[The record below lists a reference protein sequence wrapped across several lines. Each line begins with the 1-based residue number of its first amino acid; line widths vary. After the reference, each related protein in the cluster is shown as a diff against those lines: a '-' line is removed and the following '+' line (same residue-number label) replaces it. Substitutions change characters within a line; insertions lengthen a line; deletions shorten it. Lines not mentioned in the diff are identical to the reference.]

1 MAPVIRIIFWDAH
14 SPLRAD
20 RLVNSTHILREVLV
34 TDLIN
39 LMNDLLWGSILVYLL
54 VGVGIYFTV
63 RLGFIQFRH
72 FGHMFSV
79 LRNSRKSDQSGI
91 SSFQALC
98 TSLAA
103 RVGTGNMA
111 GVAVALTLGGPG
123 AIFWMW
129 MTAMLGMATSFA
141 ESTLAQ
147 LYKTRDRD
155 GNYRG
160 GPAYYMEKGLG
171 MRWMGVLFS
180 IFLIIAFGLVF
191 NAVQANSISSAM
203 HTAFGFDPLYVGIA
217 IVLISSFVIF
227 GGIRKIARTAELIVP
242 IMALAYILIAMV
254 VVILNIEKLP
264 SVLSLVFRSAFGL
277 EQAAAGGLGYAIAQA
292 MIHGVKRGLFSNEA
306 GMGSAPNAAASATPY
321 PPHPAS
327 QGYVQMLG
335 VFVDTIV
342 ICSATVAIILM
353 SGEYVPHGEITG
365 IELTQRALSSQVG
378 DWGSIFIALAIFF
391 FAFTSI
397 IANYSYAETNLI
409 FLEHNNKKGLVVFRM
424 IVLGMVM
431 FGSLATLPTVW
442 SMADV
447 TMGLMAIVNL
457 IAILLLSGTVVKL
470 AKDYNRQ
477 LKAGKLP
484 TFDANDYPELK
495 SQLEDGIWDS
505 KSK

>member
-1 MAPVIRIIFWDAH
+1 M
-14 SPLRAD
+14 
-20 RLVNSTHILREVLV
+20 

-54 VGVGIYFTV
+54 VGVGVYFTV

-79 LRNSRKSDQSGI
+79 LKNSRKADKAGI

-111 GVAVALTLGGPG
+111 GVAVALTAGGPG

-129 MTAMLGMATSFA
+129 LIAMLGMATSFA

-147 LYKTRDRD
+147 LYKTRDKD

-191 NAVQANSISSAM
+191 NAVQANSIVSAM
-203 HTAFGFDPLYVGIA
+203 NTAFGIEPLYVGIA
-217 IVLISSFVIF
+217 IVFISAFVIF

-242 IMALAYILIAMV
+242 VMALAYLALALFIMLTN
-254 VVILNIEKLP
+254 LEKLP
-264 SVLSLVFRSAFGL
+264 AVLSLIFKSAFGL
-277 EQAAAGGLGYAIAQA
+277 QEAAAGGLGYAIAQA
-292 MIHGVKRGLFSNEA
+292 MINGIKRGLFSNEA

-365 IELTQRALSSQVG
+365 IELTQRALTAQVG
-378 DWGSIFIALAIFF
+378 EWGGIFVAVAIFF

-409 FLEHNNKKGLVVFRM
+409 FLEHNNKKGLVFFR
-424 IVLGMVM
+424 ILVSYGDVRL
-431 FGSLATLPTVW
+431 FS
-442 SMADV
+442 DV
-447 TMGLMAIVNL
+447 TDSMGIGRRINGLD
-457 IAILLLSGTVVKL
+457 G
-470 AKDYNRQ
+470 DRQ
-477 LKAGKLP
+477 LGCNHLIVRNRDKACERL
-484 TFDANDYPELK
+484 
-495 SQLEDGIWDS
+495 
-505 KSK
+505 

>member
-1 MAPVIRIIFWDAH
+1 M
-14 SPLRAD
+14 
-20 RLVNSTHILREVLV
+20 

-54 VGVGIYFTV
+54 VGVGVYFTV

-79 LRNSRKSDQSGI
+79 LKNSRKADKAGI

-111 GVAVALTLGGPG
+111 GVAVALTAGGPG

-129 MTAMLGMATSFA
+129 LIAMLGMATSFA

-147 LYKTRDRD
+147 LYKTKDDD

-180 IFLIIAFGLVF
+180 VFLIIAFGLVF
-191 NAVQANSISSAM
+191 NAVQANSIANAM
-203 HTAFGFDPLYVGIA
+203 HNAFGWDNAYVGVVV
-217 IVLISSFVIF
+217 VLLSSVVIF
-227 GGIRKIARTAELIVP
+227 GGIKRIARVAELIVP
-242 IMALAYILIAMV
+242 IMALAYLLLAMFIMV
-254 VVILNIEKLP
+254 TNFEKLP
-264 SVLSLVFRSAFGL
+264 AVLTLIFKSAFGL
-277 EQAAAGGLGYAIAQA
+277 QEAAAGGLGYAIAQA
-292 MIHGVKRGLFSNEA
+292 MINGIKRGLFSNEA

-335 VFVDTIV
+335 VFMDTMV
-342 ICSATVAIILM
+342 ICSSTVAIILM

-365 IELTQRALSSQVG
+365 IELTQAALSSQVG
-378 DWGSIFIALAIFF
+378 DWGGIFVAVAIFF

-409 FLEHNNKKGLVVFRM
+409 FLEHNHKAGLGIFRI

-431 FGSLATLPTVW
+431 FGAMASLPVVW
-442 SMADV
+442 ALADV
-447 TMGLMAIVNL
+447 SMGLMAIVNL
-457 IAILLLSGTVVKL
+457 VAILLLSGIVIKL

-477 LKAGKLP
+477 LDEGKLP
-484 TFDANDYPELK
+484 TFDSNDFPELK
-495 SQLEDGIWDS
+495 SQLEEGIWDQS
-505 KSK
+505 KKD

>member
-1 MAPVIRIIFWDAH
+1 M
-14 SPLRAD
+14 
-20 RLVNSTHILREVLV
+20 

-79 LRNSRKSDQSGI
+79 LKNSRKADKAGI

-111 GVAVALTLGGPG
+111 GVAVALTAGGPG

-129 MTAMLGMATSFA
+129 LIAMLGMATSFA

-147 LYKTRDRD
+147 LYKTKDDD

-180 IFLIIAFGLVF
+180 VFLIIAFGLVF
-191 NAVQANSISSAM
+191 NAVQANSIANAM
-203 HTAFGFDPLYVGIA
+203 NNAFGWEDTYVGIVVVA
-217 IVLISSFVIF
+217 LSSIVIY
-227 GGIRKIARTAELIVP
+227 GGIKRIAKVAELIVP
-242 IMALAYILIAMV
+242 IMALAYLLLAMYV
-254 VVILNIEKLP
+254 MLTNLEKLP
-264 SVLSLVFRSAFGL
+264 AVLTLIFKSAFGL
-277 EQAAAGGLGYAIAQA
+277 QEAAAGGLGYAIAQA
-292 MIHGVKRGLFSNEA
+292 MINGIKRGLFSNEA

-335 VFVDTIV
+335 VFMDTIV

-353 SGEYVPHGEITG
+353 SGEYVPHGEVTG
-365 IELTQRALSSQVG
+365 IELTQTALSSQVG
-378 DWGSIFIALAIFF
+378 EWGGIFVAVAIFF

-409 FLEHNNKKGLVVFRM
+409 FLEHNHKAGLGIFRI

-431 FGSLATLPTVW
+431 FGAVASLPVVW
-442 SMADV
+442 ALADV
-447 TMGLMAIVNL
+447 SMGLMAIVNL
-457 IAILLLSGTVVKL
+457 VAIILLSGIVIKL

-477 LKAGKLP
+477 LDEGKVP
-484 TFDANDYPELK
+484 TFDSNDFPELK
-495 SQLEDGIWDS
+495 SQLEDGIWDQS
-505 KSK
+505 KKD

>member
-1 MAPVIRIIFWDAH
+1 M
-14 SPLRAD
+14 
-20 RLVNSTHILREVLV
+20 

-54 VGVGIYFTV
+54 VGVGIYFTL

-79 LRNSRKSDQSGI
+79 LKNSRKADSAGI

-111 GVAVALTLGGPG
+111 GVAVALTAGGPG

-129 MTAMLGMATSFA
+129 LIAMLGMATSFA

-147 LYKTRDRD
+147 LYKTRDKD

-171 MRWMGVLFS
+171 MRWMGILFS
-180 IFLIIAFGLVF
+180 VFLIIAFGLVF
-191 NAVQANSISSAM
+191 NAVQANSITNAM
-203 HTAFGFDPLYVGIA
+203 NNAFGVEPLHVGIV
-217 IVLISSFVIF
+217 IVLISAFVIF

-242 IMALAYILIAMV
+242 VMALAYLVLAFFVMFANYEKVPAALALIV
-254 VVILNIEKLP
+254 K
-264 SVLSLVFRSAFGL
+264 SAFGFQ
-277 EQAAAGGLGYAIAQA
+277 EAVAGGLGYAIAQA
-292 MIHGVKRGLFSNEA
+292 MINGIKRGLFSNEA

-342 ICSATVAIILM
+342 ICTATVAIILM

-378 DWGSIFIALAIFF
+378 DWGGIFVAVAIFF

-409 FLEHNNKKGLVVFRM
+409 FLEHNNKKGLMVFRL

-442 SMADV
+442 SLADV
-447 TMGLMAIVNL
+447 SMGLMAIVNL
-457 IAILLLSGTVVKL
+457 VAILLLSGIVIKL

-477 LKAGKLP
+477 LDAGKVP

-495 SQLEDGIWDS
+495 SQLEEGIWDNNR
-505 KSK
+505 KN

>member
-1 MAPVIRIIFWDAH
+1 
-14 SPLRAD
+14 
-20 RLVNSTHILREVLV
+20 
-34 TDLIN
+34 
-39 LMNDLLWGSILVYLL
+39 MNDLLWGSILVYLL

-79 LRNSRKSDQSGI
+79 LKHSRKADTAGI

-111 GVAVALTLGGPG
+111 GVAVALTFGGPG

-129 MTAMLGMATSFA
+129 LIAMLGMATSFA

-147 LYKTRDRD
+147 LYKTRDDD

-191 NAVQANSISSAM
+191 NAVQANAIATAM
-203 HTAFGFDPLYVGIA
+203 KTAFGFEPIYVGVVIA
-217 IVLISSFVIF
+217 LISAFVIF

-242 IMALAYILIAMV
+242 VMALAYLVLALV
-254 VVILNIEKLP
+254 VVFMNLEKVP
-264 SVLSLVFRSAFGL
+264 EVLAYIFKSAFGL
-277 EQAAAGGLGYAIAQA
+277 QEAAAGGVGYAIAQA
-292 MIHGVKRGLFSNEA
+292 MIQGIKRGLFSNEA

-335 VFVDTIV
+335 VFTDTIV
-342 ICSATVAIILM
+342 ICTATVAIILM
-353 SGEYVPHGEITG
+353 SGEYVPNSEVTG
-365 IELTQRALSSQVG
+365 IELTQRALISQVG
-378 DWGSIFIALAIFF
+378 DWGGIFVAVAIFF

-397 IANYSYAETNLI
+397 IANYSYAETNII
-409 FLEHNNKKGLVVFRM
+409 FLEHNHKVGLGIFRLVVLSM
-424 IVLGMVM
+424 VL
-431 FGSLATLPTVW
+431 FGSVATLPTVW
-442 SMADV
+442 ALADV
-447 TMGLMAIVNL
+447 SMGLMAIVNL
-457 IAILLLSGTVVKL
+457 VAIILLSGIVVKL

-477 LKAGKLP
+477 LKAGKVP

-495 SQLEDGIWDS
+495 SQLEQGIWDNSESS
-505 KSK
+505 KSQK

>member
-1 MAPVIRIIFWDAH
+1 M
-14 SPLRAD
+14 
-20 RLVNSTHILREVLV
+20 

-54 VGVGIYFTV
+54 VGVGVYFTI

-79 LRNSRKSDQSGI
+79 LKNSRKADNAGI

-111 GVAVALTLGGPG
+111 GVAVALTAGGPG

-129 MTAMLGMATSFA
+129 LIAMLGMATSFA

-147 LYKTRDRD
+147 LYKTKDDD

-171 MRWMGVLFS
+171 MRWMGILFS

-191 NAVQANSISSAM
+191 NAVQANSIAGAM
-203 HTAFGFDPLYVGIA
+203 NTAFGWDKTIVGVVV
-217 IVLISSFVIF
+217 VLLSAVVIF
-227 GGIRKIARTAELIVP
+227 GGIKRIAKVAEMIVP
-242 IMALAYILIAMV
+242 AMALLYLVLALFIMFM
-254 VVILNIEKLP
+254 NIEKLP
-264 SVLSLVFRSAFGL
+264 DVLMLIFKSAFGFQ
-277 EQAAAGGLGYAIAQA
+277 EAAAGGLGYAIAQA
-292 MIHGVKRGLFSNEA
+292 MINGIKRGLFSNEA

-335 VFVDTIV
+335 VFMDTIV

-353 SGEYVPHGEITG
+353 SGEYVPHGEVTG
-365 IELTQRALSSQVG
+365 IELTQNALSSQVG
-378 DWGSIFIALAIFF
+378 PWGSIFVAVAIFF

-409 FLEHNNKKGLVVFRM
+409 FLEHNHKAGLGIFRI

-431 FGSLATLPTVW
+431 FGAVASLPVVW
-442 SMADV
+442 ALADV
-447 TMGLMAIVNL
+447 SMGLMAIVNL
-457 IAILLLSGTVVKL
+457 IAILLLSSIVIKL
-470 AKDYNRQ
+470 AKDYNKQ
-477 LKAGKLP
+477 LQAGKVP
-484 TFDANDYPELK
+484 TFDSNDFPELK
-495 SQLEDGIWDS
+495 SQLEDGIWDNN
-505 KSK
+505 KKD

>member
-1 MAPVIRIIFWDAH
+1 M
-14 SPLRAD
+14 
-20 RLVNSTHILREVLV
+20 

-79 LRNSRKSDQSGI
+79 LKNSRKADSAGI

-111 GVAVALTLGGPG
+111 GVAVALTAGGPG

-129 MTAMLGMATSFA
+129 LIAMLGMATSFA

-147 LYKTRDRD
+147 LYKTRDND

-191 NAVQANSISSAM
+191 NAVQANAIASAM
-203 HTAFGFDPLYVGIA
+203 NTAFDFERSYTGVA
-217 IVLISSFVIF
+217 IVIISAFVIF
-227 GGIRKIARTAELIVP
+227 GGIRKIARTAEIIVP
-242 IMALAYILIAMV
+242 IMALAYLAIALFIMFA
-254 VVILNIEKLP
+254 NIEKVPEVIALI
-264 SVLSLVFRSAFGL
+264 FKSAFGL
-277 EQAAAGGLGYAIAQA
+277 QEAAAGGLGYAIAQA
-292 MIHGVKRGLFSNEA
+292 MINGIKRGLFSNEA

-335 VFVDTIV
+335 VFMDTIV

-353 SGEYVPHGEITG
+353 SGEYVPHGEVTG
-365 IELTQRALSSQVG
+365 IELTQRALTAQVG
-378 DWGSIFIALAIFF
+378 SWGGIFVAVAIFF

-409 FLEHNNKKGLVVFRM
+409 FLEHNNKKGLVLFRI

-442 SMADV
+442 ALADV
-447 TMGLMAIVNL
+447 SMGLMAIVNL
-457 IAILLLSGTVVKL
+457 VAIILLSGIVIKL

-477 LKAGKLP
+477 LDAGKVP
-484 TFDANDYPELK
+484 TFDANDFPELK
-495 SQLEDGIWDS
+495 SQLEDGIWDNQ
-505 KSK
+505 KK

>member
-1 MAPVIRIIFWDAH
+1 
-14 SPLRAD
+14 
-20 RLVNSTHILREVLV
+20 
-34 TDLIN
+34 
-39 LMNDLLWGSILVYLL
+39 
-54 VGVGIYFTV
+54 
-63 RLGFIQFRH
+63 
-72 FGHMFSV
+72 MFSV
-79 LRNSRKSDQSGI
+79 LKNSRKADSAGI

-111 GVAVALTLGGPG
+111 GVAVALTAGGPG

-129 MTAMLGMATSFA
+129 LIAMLGMATSFA

-147 LYKTRDRD
+147 LYKTRDND

-191 NAVQANSISSAM
+191 NAVQANAIASAM
-203 HTAFGFDPLYVGIA
+203 NTAFDFERSYTGVA
-217 IVLISSFVIF
+217 IVIISAFVIF
-227 GGIRKIARTAELIVP
+227 GGIRKIARTAEIIVP
-242 IMALAYILIAMV
+242 IMALAYLAIALFIMFA
-254 VVILNIEKLP
+254 NIEKVPEVIALI
-264 SVLSLVFRSAFGL
+264 FKSAFGL
-277 EQAAAGGLGYAIAQA
+277 QEAAAGGLGYAIAQA
-292 MIHGVKRGLFSNEA
+292 MINGIKRGLFSNEA

-335 VFVDTIV
+335 VFMDTIV

-353 SGEYVPHGEITG
+353 SGEYVPHGEVTG
-365 IELTQRALSSQVG
+365 IELTQRALTAQVG
-378 DWGSIFIALAIFF
+378 SWGGIFVAVAIFF

-409 FLEHNNKKGLVVFRM
+409 FLEHNNKKGLVLFRI

-442 SMADV
+442 ALADV
-447 TMGLMAIVNL
+447 SMGLMAIVNL
-457 IAILLLSGTVVKL
+457 VAIILLSGIVIKL

-477 LKAGKLP
+477 LDAGKVP
-484 TFDANDYPELK
+484 TFDSNDFPELK
-495 SQLEDGIWDS
+495 SQLEDGIWDNN
-505 KSK
+505 KK

>member
-1 MAPVIRIIFWDAH
+1 M
-14 SPLRAD
+14 
-20 RLVNSTHILREVLV
+20 

-54 VGVGIYFTV
+54 VGVGVYFTV

-79 LRNSRKSDQSGI
+79 LKNSRKADKAGI

-111 GVAVALTLGGPG
+111 GVAVALTAGGPG

-129 MTAMLGMATSFA
+129 LIAMLGMATSFA

-147 LYKTRDRD
+147 LYKTKDDD

-180 IFLIIAFGLVF
+180 VFLIIAFGLVF
-191 NAVQANSISSAM
+191 NAVQANSIANAM
-203 HTAFGFDPLYVGIA
+203 HNAFGWDNTYVGVVV
-217 IVLISSFVIF
+217 VLLSSVVIF
-227 GGIRKIARTAELIVP
+227 GGIKRIARVAELIVP
-242 IMALAYILIAMV
+242 IMALAYLLLAMFIMV
-254 VVILNIEKLP
+254 TNFEKLP
-264 SVLSLVFRSAFGL
+264 AVLTLIFKSAFGL
-277 EQAAAGGLGYAIAQA
+277 QEAAAGGLGYAIAQA
-292 MIHGVKRGLFSNEA
+292 MINGIKRGLFSNEA

-335 VFVDTIV
+335 VFMDTMV
-342 ICSATVAIILM
+342 ICSSTVAIILM

-365 IELTQRALSSQVG
+365 IELTQAALSSQVG
-378 DWGSIFIALAIFF
+378 DWGGIFVAVAIFF

-409 FLEHNNKKGLVVFRM
+409 FLEHNHKAGLGIFRI

-431 FGSLATLPTVW
+431 FGAMASLPVVW
-442 SMADV
+442 ALADV
-447 TMGLMAIVNL
+447 SMGLMAIVNL
-457 IAILLLSGTVVKL
+457 VAILLLSGIVIKL

-477 LKAGKLP
+477 LNEGKLP
-484 TFDANDYPELK
+484 TFDSNDFPELK
-495 SQLEDGIWDS
+495 SQLEEGIWDQS
-505 KSK
+505 KKD

>member
-1 MAPVIRIIFWDAH
+1 M
-14 SPLRAD
+14 
-20 RLVNSTHILREVLV
+20 

-54 VGVGIYFTV
+54 VGVGVYFTF

-79 LRNSRKSDQSGI
+79 LKNSRKADKAGI

-111 GVAVALTLGGPG
+111 GVAVALTAGGPG

-129 MTAMLGMATSFA
+129 LIAMLGMATSFA

-147 LYKTRDRD
+147 LYKTKDDD

-191 NAVQANSISSAM
+191 NAVQANSIAGAM
-203 HTAFGFDPLYVGIA
+203 NTAFGWDETYVGIA
-217 IVLISSFVIF
+217 VVLLSAVVIF
-227 GGIRKIARTAELIVP
+227 GGIKRIARVAEMIVP
-242 IMALAYILIAMV
+242 AMALLYLLLALFVMFM
-254 VVILNIEKLP
+254 NIDKLP
-264 SVLSLVFRSAFGL
+264 AVLSLIFKSAFGL
-277 EQAAAGGLGYAIAQA
+277 QEAAAGGLGYAIAQA
-292 MIHGVKRGLFSNEA
+292 MINGIKRGLFSNEA

-335 VFVDTIV
+335 VFMDTIV

-365 IELTQRALSSQVG
+365 IELTQAALSSQVG
-378 DWGSIFIALAIFF
+378 SWGGTFVAVAIFF

-409 FLEHNNKKGLVVFRM
+409 FLEHNHKAGLGVFRLVV
-424 IVLGMVM
+424 LAMVM
-431 FGSLATLPTVW
+431 FGAVASLPIVW
-442 SMADV
+442 ALADV
-447 TMGLMAIVNL
+447 SMGMMAIVNL
-457 IAILLLSGTVVKL
+457 VAILLLSGIVIKL

-477 LKAGKLP
+477 LKEGKVP
-484 TFDANDYPELK
+484 TFDSNDFPELK
-495 SQLEDGIWDS
+495 SQLEDGIWDQS
-505 KSK
+505 KKD

>member
-1 MAPVIRIIFWDAH
+1 M
-14 SPLRAD
+14 
-20 RLVNSTHILREVLV
+20 

-54 VGVGIYFTV
+54 VGVGIYFTF

-79 LRNSRKSDQSGI
+79 LKNSRKADKAGI

-111 GVAVALTLGGPG
+111 GVAVALTAGGPG

-129 MTAMLGMATSFA
+129 LIAMLGMATSFA

-147 LYKTRDRD
+147 LYKTKDDD

-180 IFLIIAFGLVF
+180 VFLIIAFGLVF
-191 NAVQANSISSAM
+191 NAVQANSIANAM
-203 HTAFGFDPLYVGIA
+203 STAFGWNSLYVGIGVVA
-217 IVLISSFVIF
+217 LSAAVIF
-227 GGIRKIARTAELIVP
+227 GGIKRIAKVAEMIVP
-242 IMALAYILIAMV
+242 LMALLYLALALV
-254 VVILNIEKLP
+254 VVFANIEKLP
-264 SVLSLVFRSAFGL
+264 AVLALIVKSAFGL
-277 EQAAAGGLGYAIAQA
+277 QEAAAGGLGYAIAQA
-292 MIHGVKRGLFSNEA
+292 MINGVKRGLFSNEA

-335 VFVDTIV
+335 VFMDTIV
-342 ICSATVAIILM
+342 ICSSTVAIILM
-353 SGEYVPHGEITG
+353 SGEYLGQATEVTG

-378 DWGSIFIALAIFF
+378 DWGGIFVAVAIFF

-397 IANYSYAETNLI
+397 IANYSYAETNLV
-409 FLEHNNKKGLVVFRM
+409 FLEHNHKAGIGIFR
-424 IVLGMVM
+424 IIFLGMVM
-431 FGSLATLPTVW
+431 FGAVASLPMVWSLA
-442 SMADV
+442 DV
-447 TMGLMAIVNL
+447 SMGLMAIVNL
-457 IAILLLSGTVVKL
+457 VAIILLSGIVIKL

-477 LKAGKLP
+477 LDAGKVP
-484 TFDANDYPELK
+484 TFDANDFPELK
-495 SQLEDGIWDS
+495 SQLEEGIWYND
-505 KSK
+505 KKD

>member
-1 MAPVIRIIFWDAH
+1 M
-14 SPLRAD
+14 
-20 RLVNSTHILREVLV
+20 

-79 LRNSRKSDQSGI
+79 LRNSRKADSAGI

-111 GVAVALTLGGPG
+111 GVAVALTAGGPG

-129 MTAMLGMATSFA
+129 LIAMLGMATSFA

-147 LYKTRDRD
+147 LYKTRDND

-191 NAVQANSISSAM
+191 NAVQANAIASAM
-203 HTAFGFDPLYVGIA
+203 NTAFDFERSYVGVG
-217 IVLISSFVIF
+217 IVIISAFVIF
-227 GGIRKIARTAELIVP
+227 GGIRKIARTAEIIVP
-242 IMALAYILIAMV
+242 IMALAYLAIAIYVM
-254 VVILNIEKLP
+254 LMNIEKVP
-264 SVLSLVFRSAFGL
+264 EVLALIFKSAFGL
-277 EQAAAGGLGYAIAQA
+277 QEAAAGGLGYAIAQA
-292 MIHGVKRGLFSNEA
+292 MINGIKRGLFSNEA

-335 VFVDTIV
+335 VFMDTIV

-353 SGEYVPHGEITG
+353 SGEYVPHGEVTG
-365 IELTQRALSSQVG
+365 IELTQRALTAQVG
-378 DWGSIFIALAIFF
+378 EWGGIFVAVAIFF

-409 FLEHNNKKGLVVFRM
+409 FLEHNNKKGLVLFR
-424 IVLGMVM
+424 IVVLGMVM

-442 SMADV
+442 ALADV
-447 TMGLMAIVNL
+447 SMGLMAIVNL
-457 IAILLLSGTVVKL
+457 VAIILLSGIVIKL

-477 LKAGKLP
+477 LDAGKVP
-484 TFDANDYPELK
+484 TFDADDFPELK
-495 SQLEDGIWDS
+495 AQLEDGIWVS
-505 KSK
+505 NKKK

>member
-1 MAPVIRIIFWDAH
+1 M
-14 SPLRAD
+14 
-20 RLVNSTHILREVLV
+20 

-54 VGVGIYFTV
+54 VGVGVYFTV

-79 LRNSRKSDQSGI
+79 LKNSRKADKAGI

-111 GVAVALTLGGPG
+111 GVAVALTAGGPG

-129 MTAMLGMATSFA
+129 LIAMLGMATAFA

-147 LYKTRDRD
+147 LYKTKDDD

-191 NAVQANSISSAM
+191 NAVQANSIASAM
-203 HTAFGFDPLYVGIA
+203 HTAFGWEDKYVGIGVVVLSA
-217 IVLISSFVIF
+217 IIIF
-227 GGIRKIARTAELIVP
+227 GGIKRIARVAELVVP
-242 IMALAYILIAMV
+242 IMALAYLALALFVMFS
-254 VVILNIEKLP
+254 NIEKLP
-264 SVLSLVFRSAFGL
+264 AILALIMKSAFGL
-277 EQAAAGGLGYAIAQA
+277 QEAAAGGVGYAIAQA
-292 MIHGVKRGLFSNEA
+292 MINGIKRGLFSNEA

-335 VFVDTIV
+335 VFMDTIV
-342 ICSATVAIILM
+342 ICSATVSIILM
-353 SGEYVPHGEITG
+353 SGEYVPGGEITG
-365 IELTQRALSSQVG
+365 IELTQAALSSQVG
-378 DWGSIFIALAIFF
+378 EWGSIFVAVAIFF

-397 IANYSYAETNLI
+397 IANYSYAETNLL
-409 FLEHNNKKGLVVFRM
+409 FLEHNHKAGLGLFRVV
-424 IVLGMVM
+424 VLGMVM
-431 FGSLATLPTVW
+431 FGTLASLPVVWSLA
-442 SMADV
+442 DV
-447 TMGLMAIVNL
+447 SMGLMALVNL
-457 IAILLLSGTVVKL
+457 VAIILLSSTVIKL

-477 LKAGKLP
+477 LKEGKLP

-495 SQLEDGIWDS
+495 SQLEDGIWYHS
-505 KSK
+505 KKE

>member
-1 MAPVIRIIFWDAH
+1 M
-14 SPLRAD
+14 
-20 RLVNSTHILREVLV
+20 

-54 VGVGIYFTV
+54 VGVGVYFTV

-79 LRNSRKSDQSGI
+79 LKNSRKADKAGI

-111 GVAVALTLGGPG
+111 GVAVALTAGGPG

-129 MTAMLGMATSFA
+129 LIAMLGMATSFA

-147 LYKTRDRD
+147 LYKTRDKD

-191 NAVQANSISSAM
+191 NAVQANSIAGAM
-203 HTAFGFDPLYVGIA
+203 KNAFGFDPLYVGIFIVA
-217 IVLISSFVIF
+217 ISAFVIF

-242 IMALAYILIAMV
+242 FMALAYLAIAMFV
-254 VVILNIEKLP
+254 MVTNIEKLP
-264 SVLSLVFRSAFGL
+264 AVLSLIFKSAFGL
-277 EQAAAGGLGYAIAQA
+277 QEAAAGGLGYAIAQA
-292 MIHGVKRGLFSNEA
+292 MINGIKRGLFSNEA

-335 VFVDTIV
+335 VFIDTIV

-378 DWGSIFIALAIFF
+378 SWGGIFVAFAIFF

-409 FLEHNNKKGLVVFRM
+409 FLEHNNKKGLTLFRIVF
-424 IVLGMVM
+424 LAMVM

-442 SMADV
+442 AMADV
-447 TMGLMAIVNL
+447 SMGLMAIVNL
-457 IAILLLSGTVVKL
+457 VAIILLSGIVIKL
-470 AKDYNRQ
+470 AKDYNHQ
-477 LKAGKLP
+477 LAAGKVP

-495 SQLEDGIWDS
+495 SQLEDGIWYNN
-505 KSK
+505 K

>member
-1 MAPVIRIIFWDAH
+1 M
-14 SPLRAD
+14 
-20 RLVNSTHILREVLV
+20 

-79 LRNSRKSDQSGI
+79 LKNSRKADKAGI

-111 GVAVALTLGGPG
+111 GVAVALTAGGPG

-129 MTAMLGMATSFA
+129 LIAMLGMATSFA

-147 LYKTRDRD
+147 LYKTKDDD

-180 IFLIIAFGLVF
+180 VFLIIAFGLVF
-191 NAVQANSISSAM
+191 NAVQANSIANAM
-203 HTAFGFDPLYVGIA
+203 NNAFGWEDTYVGIA
-217 IVLISSFVIF
+217 VVLLSSIVIF
-227 GGIRKIARTAELIVP
+227 GGIKRIAKVAELIVP
-242 IMALAYILIAMV
+242 LMALAYLLLAMFV
-254 VVILNIEKLP
+254 MLTNLEKLP
-264 SVLSLVFRSAFGL
+264 AVLTLIFKSAFGL
-277 EQAAAGGLGYAIAQA
+277 QEAAAGGLGYAIAQA
-292 MIHGVKRGLFSNEA
+292 MINGIKRGLFSNEA

-335 VFVDTIV
+335 VFMDTIV

-353 SGEYVPHGEITG
+353 SGEYVPHGEVTG
-365 IELTQRALSSQVG
+365 IELTQTALSSQVG
-378 DWGSIFIALAIFF
+378 EWGGIFVAVAIFF

-409 FLEHNNKKGLVVFRM
+409 FLEHNHKAGLGIFRI

-431 FGSLATLPTVW
+431 FGAVASLPVVW
-442 SMADV
+442 ALADV
-447 TMGLMAIVNL
+447 SMGLMAIVNL
-457 IAILLLSGTVVKL
+457 VAIILLSGIVIKL

-477 LKAGKLP
+477 LDEGKVP
-484 TFDANDYPELK
+484 TFDSNDFPELK
-495 SQLEDGIWDS
+495 SQLEDGIWDQS
-505 KSK
+505 KKD

>member
-1 MAPVIRIIFWDAH
+1 M
-14 SPLRAD
+14 
-20 RLVNSTHILREVLV
+20 

-79 LRNSRKSDQSGI
+79 LKNSRKADKAGI

-111 GVAVALTLGGPG
+111 GVAVALTAGGPG

-129 MTAMLGMATSFA
+129 LIAMLGMATSFA

-147 LYKTRDRD
+147 LYKTKDDD

-191 NAVQANSISSAM
+191 NAVQANSIANAM
-203 HTAFGFDPLYVGIA
+203 HAAFGWEDIYVGVA
-217 IVLISSFVIF
+217 VVLLSSIVIF
-227 GGIRKIARTAELIVP
+227 GGIKRIARVAELVVP
-242 IMALAYILIAMV
+242 VMALAYLALALFVMFM
-254 VVILNIEKLP
+254 NIEKVP
-264 SVLSLVFRSAFGL
+264 AVVSLIFKSAFGL
-277 EQAAAGGLGYAIAQA
+277 QEAAAGGLGYAIAQA
-292 MIHGVKRGLFSNEA
+292 MINGIKRGLFSNEA

-335 VFVDTIV
+335 VFMDTIV

-353 SGEYVPHGEITG
+353 SGEYVPHGEVTG
-365 IELTQRALSSQVG
+365 IQLTQNALSSQVG
-378 DWGSIFIALAIFF
+378 EWGSIFVAVAIFF

-409 FLEHNNKKGLVVFRM
+409 FLEHNHKAGLSIFRV

-431 FGSLATLPTVW
+431 FGALASLPVVWSLA
-442 SMADV
+442 DV
-447 TMGLMAIVNL
+447 SMGLMAIVNL
-457 IAILLLSGTVVKL
+457 VAILLLSGIVIKL

-477 LKAGKLP
+477 LKEGKVP
-484 TFDANDYPELK
+484 TFDSNDFPELK
-495 SQLEDGIWDS
+495 SQLEDGIWDQN
-505 KSK
+505 KKD

>member
-1 MAPVIRIIFWDAH
+1 
-14 SPLRAD
+14 
-20 RLVNSTHILREVLV
+20 V

-79 LRNSRKSDQSGI
+79 LKNSRKADSAGI

-111 GVAVALTLGGPG
+111 GVAVALTAGGPG

-129 MTAMLGMATSFA
+129 LIAMLGMATSFA

-147 LYKTRDRD
+147 LYKTRDND

-191 NAVQANSISSAM
+191 NAVQANAIASAM
-203 HTAFGFDPLYVGIA
+203 NTAFDFERSYTGVA
-217 IVLISSFVIF
+217 IVIISAFVIF
-227 GGIRKIARTAELIVP
+227 GGIRKIARTAEIIVP
-242 IMALAYILIAMV
+242 IMALAYLAIALFIMFA
-254 VVILNIEKLP
+254 NIERVPEVIALIFK
-264 SVLSLVFRSAFGL
+264 SAFGL
-277 EQAAAGGLGYAIAQA
+277 QEAAAGGLGYAIAQA
-292 MIHGVKRGLFSNEA
+292 MINGIKRGLFSNEA

-335 VFVDTIV
+335 VFMDTIV

-353 SGEYVPHGEITG
+353 SGEYVPHGEVTG
-365 IELTQRALSSQVG
+365 IELTQRALTAQVG
-378 DWGSIFIALAIFF
+378 SWGGIFVAVAIFF

-409 FLEHNNKKGLVVFRM
+409 FLEHNNKKGLVLFRI

-442 SMADV
+442 ALADV
-447 TMGLMAIVNL
+447 SMGLMAIVNL
-457 IAILLLSGTVVKL
+457 VAIILLSGIVIKL

-477 LKAGKLP
+477 LDAGKVP
-484 TFDANDYPELK
+484 TFDANDFPELK
-495 SQLEDGIWDS
+495 SQLEDGIWDNQ
-505 KSK
+505 KK

>member
-1 MAPVIRIIFWDAH
+1 M
-14 SPLRAD
+14 
-20 RLVNSTHILREVLV
+20 

-54 VGVGIYFTV
+54 VGVGVYFTV

-79 LRNSRKSDQSGI
+79 LKNSRKADKAGI

-111 GVAVALTLGGPG
+111 GVAVALTAGGPG

-129 MTAMLGMATSFA
+129 LIAMLGMATSFA

-147 LYKTRDRD
+147 LYKTRDKD
-155 GNYRG
+155 GNW
-160 GPAYYMEKGLG
+160 PAYYMEKGLG
-171 MRWMGVLFS
+171 MRWMGGLFS

-191 NAVQANSISSAM
+191 NAVQANSIAGAM
-203 HTAFGFDPLYVGIA
+203 NNAFGFEPLHVGIFIVA
-217 IVLISSFVIF
+217 ISAFVIF

-242 IMALAYILIAMV
+242 FMALAYLAIAMFV
-254 VVILNIEKLP
+254 MVTNIEKLP
-264 SVLSLVFRSAFGL
+264 AVLTLIFKSAFGL
-277 EQAAAGGLGYAIAQA
+277 QEAAAGGLGYAIAQA
-292 MIHGVKRGLFSNEA
+292 MINGIKRGLFSNEA

-335 VFVDTIV
+335 VFIDTIV

-378 DWGSIFIALAIFF
+378 SWGSIFVALAIFF

-409 FLEHNNKKGLVVFRM
+409 FLEHNNKKGLTVFR
-424 IVLGMVM
+424 IVFLAMVM

-442 SMADV
+442 AMADV
-447 TMGLMAIVNL
+447 SMGLMAIVNL
-457 IAILLLSGTVVKL
+457 VAILLLSGIVIKL

-477 LKAGKLP
+477 LKAGKVP
-484 TFDANDYPELK
+484 TFDANEYPELK
-495 SQLEDGIWDS
+495 SQLEDGIWDNNN
-505 KSK
+505 K

>member
-1 MAPVIRIIFWDAH
+1 M
-14 SPLRAD
+14 
-20 RLVNSTHILREVLV
+20 

-79 LRNSRKSDQSGI
+79 LRNSRKADSAGI

-111 GVAVALTLGGPG
+111 GVAVALTAGGPG

-129 MTAMLGMATSFA
+129 LIAMLGMATSFA

-147 LYKTRDRD
+147 LYKTRDND

-191 NAVQANSISSAM
+191 NAVQANAIASAM
-203 HTAFGFDPLYVGIA
+203 NTAFDLERSYVGVG
-217 IVLISSFVIF
+217 IVIISAFVIF
-227 GGIRKIARTAELIVP
+227 GGIRKIARTAEIIVP
-242 IMALAYILIAMV
+242 IMALAYLAIAMYV
-254 VVILNIEKLP
+254 MFTNIEKVP
-264 SVLSLVFRSAFGL
+264 EVLALIFKSAFGL
-277 EQAAAGGLGYAIAQA
+277 QEAAAGGLGYAIAQA
-292 MIHGVKRGLFSNEA
+292 MINGIKRGLFSNEA

-335 VFVDTIV
+335 VFMDTIV

-353 SGEYVPHGEITG
+353 SGEYVPHGEVTG
-365 IELTQRALSSQVG
+365 IELTQRALTAQVG
-378 DWGSIFIALAIFF
+378 EWGGIFVAVAIFF

-409 FLEHNNKKGLVVFRM
+409 FLEHNNKKGLVLFR
-424 IVLGMVM
+424 IVVLGMVM

-442 SMADV
+442 ALADV
-447 TMGLMAIVNL
+447 SMGLMAIVNL
-457 IAILLLSGTVVKL
+457 VAIILLSGIVIKL

-477 LKAGKLP
+477 LDAGKVP
-484 TFDANDYPELK
+484 TFDSNDFPELK
-495 SQLEDGIWDS
+495 SQLEDGIWDNN
-505 KSK
+505 KK